1 MVSKKKIFKFK
12 LLKWAEFNTRQ
23 YSWRNSNDPWKI
35 LLIEIISQQTQL
47 ERANKYYE
55 KFIKKFPNPK
65 KMSSSSKKQI
75 LKMWSGL
82 GYNNRAIRMHE
93 ASKILTK
100 SSFDSIYPDFDILP
114 GVGKYTKD
122 ALLSF
127 AYDEQIITQDTN
139 VIRIFS
145 RFFGVEKPDIFIEK
159 NQDFFLENVKS
170 RKFNQALMD
179 FGSKICKTNNP
190 LCNECIFSKDCKK
203 FYSKT
208 KYTQS
213 TFRGSDREVRGKIIK
228 HLLDNKNVDI
238 FSLSKTLEIE
248 ESRLTGIINKLSNDG
263 LIDIKN
269 KKLIEISS

>member
-1 MVSKKKIFKFK
+1 MSKKKIFKFK

-100 SSFDSIYPDFDILP
+100 RSFDSIYPDFDILP

-203 FYSKT
+203 FYSKR

-228 HLLDNKNVDI
+228 YLLNNKNVDI

-248 ESRLTGIINKLSNDG
+248 ESRLTRIINKLSNDG

>member
-1 MVSKKKIFKFK
+1 MSKKKIFKFK

-100 SSFDSIYPDFDILP
+100 RSFDSIYPDFDILP

-170 RKFNQALMD
+170 RKFNQTLMD
-179 FGSKICKTNNP
+179 FGSKICTSKNP
-190 LCNECIFSKDCKK
+190 LCEACLIEPHCKK
-203 FYSKT
+203 FFQDT
-208 KYTQS
+208 KYIQP
-213 TFRGSDREVRGKIIK
+213 TFKGSDREIRGKIIK
-228 HLLDNKNVDI
+228 YLINNENVEI
-238 FSLSKTLEIE
+238 STLNKTLEIKG
-248 ESRLTGIINKLSNDG
+248 SKINPIINKLADEGMIN
-263 LIDIKN
+263 IKN

>member
-1 MVSKKKIFKFK
+1 MSKKKIFKFK

-170 RKFNQALMD
+170 RKFNQTLMD

>member
-1 MVSKKKIFKFK
+1 MSKKKIFKFK

-100 SSFDSIYPDFDILP
+100 RSFDSIYPDFDILP

>member
-1 MVSKKKIFKFK
+1 MSKKKIFKFK

-100 SSFDSIYPDFDILP
+100 RSFDSIYPDFDILP

-238 FSLSKTLEIE
+238 FSLSKALEIE

>member
-1 MVSKKKIFKFK
+1 MSKKKIFKFK

-100 SSFDSIYPDFDILP
+100 RSFDSIYPDFDILP

-228 HLLDNKNVDI
+228 YLLNNKNVDI

-248 ESRLTGIINKLSNDG
+248 ESRLTRIINKLSNDG

>member
-1 MVSKKKIFKFK
+1 MSKKKIFKFK

-65 KMSSSSKKQI
+65 KMSSSSRKQI

-100 SSFDSIYPDFDILP
+100 RSFDSIYPDFDILP

-122 ALLSF
+122 ALLS
-127 AYDEQIITQDTN
+127 
-139 VIRIFS
+139 
-145 RFFGVEKPDIFIEK
+145 
-159 NQDFFLENVKS
+159 
-170 RKFNQALMD
+170 
-179 FGSKICKTNNP
+179 
-190 LCNECIFSKDCKK
+190 
-203 FYSKT
+203 
-208 KYTQS
+208 
-213 TFRGSDREVRGKIIK
+213 SDRNLR
-228 HLLDNKNVDI
+228 LANNKAED
-238 FSLSKTLEIE
+238 
-248 ESRLTGIINKLSNDG
+248 LTI
-263 LIDIKN
+263 
-269 KKLIEISS
+269 KKLTHGNPTMKEKFATYKDNSD